1 MAEVETY
8 GEEVLPVESEATL
21 TVAQPAELPE
31 IKLFGRWSCD
41 DVQVSDMSLQV
52 GWLCLEVKVSLID
65 VVKFTSC
72 RICCFAVC
80 NGLTTNL
87 NKWDTCPI
95 KMDNRLKFGTEFMR
109 IVWLLYQGIN
119 YDAQITSLLYCDM
132 MSKFWKVFL

>member
-80 NGLTTNL
+80 NGVSSILS
-87 NKWDTCPI
+87 KWNTCPL
-95 KMDNRLKFGTEFMR
+95 KMDNRLKFGTEE
-109 IVWLLYQGIN
+109 
-119 YDAQITSLLYCDM
+119 
-132 MSKFWKVFL
+132 SKG